1 MTKIEA
7 GPVVSDDFETWLTT
21 RPKWLQTAARMLID
35 SKRQLTH
42 AEIQSLTRL
51 CKLEAKE
58 EADPGFLTVTPGT
71 LSQAAN
77 RPLLRIDEILDVH
90 GLNAIKPG
98 ANLPFGKTNLSVIYG
113 QNGTGKSGFSRLLKQ
128 ICGSRSKDEIHSNV
142 FDPAPTA
149 CRAHFRVSIDGKPA
163 DVHWDIPSGPH
174 KALRHAQVFDSKA
187 AQQYMG
193 RTEACYEPSRMKF
206 VSALIATADAVSAEL
221 AGEKALLSKALPA
234 MAESLNQT
242 AEAKWLSGLKST
254 TSPASIDK
262 ECLYTDQLDRERIES
277 EALLAEKD
285 IAGRLLAISKERTAL
300 KNIETAVSTLQLGLD
315 DATAGELENL
325 KNTAVKA
332 RSTCEEAA
340 AAIFGKAELEG
351 VGSATWQKMW
361 EQARAYSTGTAYVD
375 TAFPN
380 VSADSRCVLCHQS
393 LSENAK
399 ARLTGFEK
407 FVTDGLE
414 TTAKTAENGFAD
426 RKKRLPILPGQADWI
441 VHMSTLGL
449 EEADAVTWLG
459 LLKIRFDQIA
469 AGSPVGTLQPFD
481 WSSINEAAKTK
492 SANLIEEEVSLS
504 ALLKDEHRQV
514 MQNRVLQLQ
523 AKQWLAQNKASI
535 SAERARL
542 IAVAAIEKASR
553 STATNSLTTKKNEL
567 AKTELDAGYQARFL
581 DELKRLG
588 GHRLPIAPQS
598 KSGGKGKITF
608 GLNLVGANGT
618 HGLDYILSEGETR
631 IAALAAFLA
640 DTTGSNQLAPF
651 IFDDPISSLDQDF
664 EEKVVERLVA
674 LSQTRQVIIFTHR
687 LSLVAQV
694 EAVTK
699 KWEPIPGMPSVKPTL
714 TSLQRMAKTAGI
726 VATASAR
733 DLKPESAVRGLI
745 DNAIARLKKHQE
757 NAEVDAYEALGKSA
771 CSDFRIIVEKTIEFI
786 LLADVVGRFR
796 RAINTQGKLHKV
808 AKVTNEDCLFI
819 DDLMTRY
826 SVFEHAQADELPSN
840 ALELDVFEADVLAL
854 QKWIAEFGSRTS

>member
-1 MTKIEA
+1 MTKIEIE
-7 GPVVSDDFETWLTT
+7 PVLADDFETWLNA

-35 SKRQLTH
+35 SKRQLTQD
-42 AEIQSLTRL
+42 EIKTLARL
-51 CKLEAKE
+51 CKLEAKD
-58 EADPGFLTVTPGT
+58 EADQGFLTVTPGT
-71 LSQAAN
+71 LSHVAN
-77 RPLLRIDEILDVH
+77 RPQLRIEEILDVH
-90 GLNAIKPG
+90 GLNAIKAG
-98 ANLPFGKTNLSVIYG
+98 ANLPFGKSNLSVIYG
-113 QNGTGKSGFSRLLKQ
+113 QNGTGKSGFARLLKE
-128 ICGSRSKDEIHSNV
+128 ICGSRSKDEIRSNV
-142 FDPAPTA
+142 FDPAPTP
-149 CRAHFRVSIDGKPA
+149 CRAHFKVSIDGKPA

-221 AGEKALLSKALPA
+221 AGEKASLSKALPA
-234 MAESLNQT
+234 IPEILNHT
-242 AEAKWLSGLKST
+242 AETKWLQGLKST
-254 TSPASIDK
+254 TTPASIDK

-285 IAGRLLAISKERTAL
+285 IAGRLLAINKEKTTL
-300 KNIETAVSTLQLGLD
+300 KSIETAMSTLQLGLN

-361 EQARAYSTGTAYVD
+361 EQARAYSTGTAYVE

-380 VSADSRCVLCHQS
+380 VSANSRCVLCHQS
-393 LSENAK
+393 LSEGAK
-399 ARLTGFEK
+399 ARLAGFEK

-414 TTAKTAENGFAD
+414 TTAKTAENSFVD
-426 RKKRLPILPGQADWI
+426 RKKRLPTLPGQADWI
-441 VHMSTLGL
+441 VHMSTLGF
-449 EEADAVTWLG
+449 EEADGITWLG
-459 LLKIRFDQIA
+459 LLKTRLDQIA
-469 AGSPVGTLQPFD
+469 LGSPVGTLQPFD

-492 SANLIEEEVSLS
+492 SAYLIEEEVSLS
-504 ALLKDEHRQV
+504 ALLKDEHRQT
-514 MQNRVLQLQ
+514 MQSRLQQLQ
-523 AKQWLAQNKASI
+523 AKQWLSQNKASI

-542 IAVAAIEKASR
+542 IAVAAIDKASR
-553 STATNSLTTKKNEL
+553 SAATNSLTTKKNEL

-581 DELKRLG
+581 QELKLLG

-608 GLNLVGANGT
+608 GLNLVGANGS

-664 EEKVVERLVA
+664 EEKVVERLVS

-687 LSLVAQV
+687 LSLVALV
-694 EAVTK
+694 DAVTE
-699 KWEPIPGMPSVKPTL
+699 KWNKMPGMPSVKPTL
-714 TSLQRMAKTAGI
+714 TSLRRMDKVAGI

-745 DNAIARLKKHQE
+745 DNTITRLKKHQE
-757 NAEVDAYEALGKSA
+757 RAEVDAYETLGKSA
-771 CSDFRIIVEKTIEFI
+771 CSDFRVIVEKTIEYI

-808 AKVTNEDCLFI
+808 AKVTNEDCVFI

-826 SVFEHAQADELPSN
+826 SVFEHAQSDEKPSS
-840 ALELDVFEADVLAL
+840 ALELDVFEADVTAL
-854 QKWIAEFGSRTS
+854 QRWITDFGSRAS

>member
-1 MTKIEA
+1 MSKIEIA
-7 GPVVSDDFETWLTT
+7 PVVADDFETWLNG

-35 SKRQLTH
+35 LKRHLNQDEVKEL
-42 AEIQSLTRL
+42 ARL
-51 CKLEAKE
+51 CKVEAKG
-58 EADPGFLTVTPGT
+58 EADTGFLTVTPGT
-71 LSQAAN
+71 LSEVAN
-77 RPLLRIDEILDVH
+77 RPLLRIEEILDVH
-90 GLNAIKPG
+90 GLNAIKAG
-98 ANLPFGKTNLSVIYG
+98 ANLPFGKSNLSVIYG
-113 QNGTGKSGFSRLLKQ
+113 QNGTGKSGFARLLKQ

-149 CRAHFRVSIDGKPA
+149 CRAHFKVSIDGKPA

-254 TSPASIDK
+254 TTPASIDK
-262 ECLYTDQLDRERIES
+262 ECLYTDQLDRERIDS

-285 IAGRLLAISKERTAL
+285 IAGRLLAINKEKTAL
-300 KNIETAVSTLQLGLD
+300 KNVETAMSTLQLGLS

-332 RSTCEEAA
+332 RSTSEEAA

-361 EQARAYSTGTAYVD
+361 EQARAYSTGIAYVD
-375 TAFPN
+375 IAFPN
-380 VSADSRCVLCHQS
+380 VSTDSRCVLCHQS
-393 LSENAK
+393 LTDDAK
-399 ARLTGFEK
+399 ARLAGFEK

-414 TTAKTAENGFAD
+414 TTAKTAENGFVD

-441 VHMSTLGL
+441 VHMSTLGF
-449 EEADAVTWLG
+449 EEADALIWLG
-459 LLKIRFDQIA
+459 LLKTRLDQMA
-469 AGSPVGTLQPFD
+469 VGSPVGTLQPFD

-492 SANLIEEEVSLS
+492 SAGLVEDEANLSS
-504 ALLKDEHRQV
+504 LLKDEHRQT
-514 MQNRVLQLQ
+514 MQIRVQQLQ
-523 AKQWLAQNKASI
+523 GKQWLSQNKASI
-535 SAERARL
+535 IAERARL

-553 STATNSLTTKKNEL
+553 SAATNTLTTKKNEL
-567 AKTELDAGYQARFL
+567 AKTELHAGYQSRFL

-608 GLNLVGANGT
+608 GLNLVGANGA

-699 KWEPIPGMPSVKPTL
+699 KWESIPGMPSVKPTL

-745 DNAIARLKKHQE
+745 DNAITRLKKHQE

-826 SVFEHAQADELPSN
+826 SVFEHAQSDELSSS

-854 QKWIAEFGSRTS
+854 QKWIAEFGSRAS

>member
-1 MTKIEA
+1 MSTIEIE
-7 GPVVSDDFETWLTT
+7 PVVADDFETWLNG

-35 SKRQLTH
+35 SKRQLNQE
-42 AEIQSLTRL
+42 EIKSLARL
-51 CKLEAKE
+51 CKLEAKD

-98 ANLPFGKTNLSVIYG
+98 ANLPFGKSNLAVIYG
-113 QNGTGKSGFSRLLKQ
+113 QNGTGKSGFARLLKQ

-142 FDPAPTA
+142 FDPTPMA
-149 CRAHFRVSIDGKPA
+149 CRAHFKVSIDGKPA

-206 VSALIATADAVSAEL
+206 VSALIVTADAVNAEL
-221 AGEKALLSKALPA
+221 AREKALLSKALPA
-234 MAESLNQT
+234 IPETLNHT
-242 AEAKWLSGLKST
+242 AEAKWLQSLKSAT
-254 TSPASIDK
+254 TTASIDK
-262 ECLYTDQLDRERIES
+262 ECLYTDLLDRERIEK

-285 IAGRLLAISKERTAL
+285 IAGRLLSINKEKTAL
-300 KNIETAVSTLQLGLD
+300 KNIETAMLTLQLGLS
-315 DATAGELENL
+315 DAAAGELENL
-325 KNTAVKA
+325 KNTAAKA
-332 RSTCEEAA
+332 RTTSEEAA
-340 AAIFGKAELEG
+340 AAIFGKAELDG
-351 VGSATWQKMW
+351 VGSATWQQMW
-361 EQARAYSTGTAYVD
+361 EHARAYSNSTAYAEN
-375 TAFPN
+375 TFPN

-393 LSENAK
+393 LGEDAK
-399 ARLTGFEK
+399 VRLGGFEK

-414 TTAKTAENGFAD
+414 TTAKKAETSFTD
-426 RKKRLPILPGQADWI
+426 RKKRVPALPAQADWI
-441 VHMSTLGL
+441 VHMSTLGF
-449 EEADAVTWLG
+449 EEADGITWLG
-459 LLKIRFDQIA
+459 ELKTRLDQILL
-469 AGSPVGTLQPFD
+469 GSSVTTLQAFE
-481 WSSINEAAKTK
+481 WTSINEASKTK
-492 SANLIEEEVSLS
+492 SADLIAEEASLS
-504 ALLKDEHRQV
+504 ALLKDEHRQAMHDQV
-514 MQNRVLQLQ
+514 QRLQ
-523 AKQWLAQNKASI
+523 AKQWLSQNKTSI

-542 IAVAAIEKASR
+542 IAVAAIDKASR
-553 STATNSLTTKKNEL
+553 SAATNALTTKKNDL
-567 AKTELDAGYQARFL
+567 AKTELDAGYQARFIE
-581 DELKRLG
+581 ELRLLG
-588 GHRLPIAPQS
+588 GHRIPIAPQS

-608 GLNLVGANGT
+608 GLNLVGAHGT
-618 HGLDYILSEGETR
+618 HGLEYILSEGETR

-664 EEKVVERLVA
+664 EEKVVERLVS

-687 LSLVAQV
+687 LSLVALV
-694 EAVTK
+694 DAVTE
-699 KWEPIPGMPSVKPTL
+699 KWNKMPGMPSVKPAL
-714 TSLQRMAKTAGI
+714 TSLRRLDKVAGI

-745 DNAIARLKKHQE
+745 DNTITRLKKHQE
-757 NAEVDAYEALGKSA
+757 RAEVDDYETLGKSA
-771 CSDFRIIVEKTIEFI
+771 CSDFRVIVEKTIEHI

-808 AKVTNEDCLFI
+808 AKVTNEDCVFI

-826 SVFEHAQADELPSN
+826 SVFEHAQSDEKSSST
-840 ALELDVFEADVLAL
+840 LELDVFEADAVAL
-854 QKWIAEFGSRTS
+854 QKWIAEFGSRAS

>member
-1 MTKIEA
+1 MSIIEIE
-7 GPVVSDDFETWLTT
+7 PVVADDFETWLNG

-35 SKRQLTH
+35 SKRQLNQE
-42 AEIQSLTRL
+42 EIKSLARL
-51 CKLEAKE
+51 CKLEAKD

-90 GLNAIKPG
+90 GLNAIKAG
-98 ANLPFGKTNLSVIYG
+98 ANLPFGKSNLAVIYG
-113 QNGTGKSGFSRLLKQ
+113 QNGTGKSGFARLLKQ
-128 ICGSRSKDEIHSNV
+128 ICGSRSKDEIYGNV
-142 FDPAPTA
+142 FDPTPTA
-149 CRAHFRVSIDGKPA
+149 CRAHFKVSIDGKPA

-221 AGEKALLSKALPA
+221 SAEKALLNKALPTIP
-234 MAESLNQT
+234 EILNQT
-242 AEAKWLSGLKST
+242 AEAKWLQGLKGT
-254 TSPASIDK
+254 TTTASIDK
-262 ECLYTDQLDRERIES
+262 ECLYTDQLDRERIEN

-285 IAGRLLAISKERTAL
+285 IAGRLLAINKEKTAL
-300 KNIETAVSTLQLGLD
+300 KNIETTMSTLQLGLN
-315 DATAGELENL
+315 DAAAAELENL

-340 AAIFGKAELEG
+340 VAIFGKAELEG
-351 VGSATWQKMW
+351 VGSATWQQMW
-361 EQARAYSTGTAYVD
+361 EHARAYSTGMAY
-375 TAFPN
+375 AESPFPN

-393 LSENAK
+393 LGEEAK
-399 ARLTGFEK
+399 VRLAGFEK

-414 TTAKTAENGFAD
+414 TTAKKAEGSFTD
-426 RKKRLPILPGQADWI
+426 RKKQLPALPAQADWI
-441 VHMSTLGL
+441 VHMSTLGF
-449 EEADAVTWLG
+449 EETDGITWLG
-459 LLKIRFDQIA
+459 MLKTRFDQIVL
-469 AGSPVGTLQPFD
+469 GSTVVNLQPFE
-481 WSSINEAAKTK
+481 WSSINEAAKVK
-492 SANLIEEEVSLS
+492 SADLIAEEVSLS
-504 ALLKDEHRQV
+504 ALLKDEHRQA
-514 MQNRVLQLQ
+514 MQDRVQRLQ
-523 AKQWLAQNKASI
+523 AKQWLSQNKTSI

-542 IAVAAIEKASR
+542 IAVAAIDKASR
-553 STATNSLTTKKNEL
+553 SAATNSLTTKKNEL
-567 AKTELDAGYQARFL
+567 AKTELDAGYQARFIE
-581 DELKRLG
+581 ELKLLG
-588 GHRLPIAPQS
+588 GHRIPIAPQS

-608 GLNLVGANGT
+608 GLNLVGAHGS
-618 HGLDYILSEGETR
+618 HGLEYILSEGETR

-664 EEKVVERLVA
+664 EEKVVERLA
-674 LSQTRQVIIFTHR
+674 SLSQTRQVIIFTHR

-699 KWEPIPGMPSVKPTL
+699 KWEQTPGMPSVKSTL
-714 TSLQRMAKTAGI
+714 TSLRRMEKTAGI

-733 DLKPESAVRGLI
+733 DLRPESAVRGLI
-745 DNAIARLKKHQE
+745 DNTITRLRKLQGA
-757 NAEVDAYEALGKSA
+757 AEVETYEVLAKSA
-771 CSDFRIIVEKTIEFI
+771 CSDFRIIVEKTIEYI

-808 AKVTNEDCLFI
+808 AKVTVDDCNFI

-826 SVFEHAQADELPSN
+826 SVFEHAQSEEMPSS
-840 ALELDVFEADVLAL
+840 ALELDDFEADANAL
-854 QKWIAEFGSRTS
+854 HAWITEFGSRTA

>member
-1 MTKIEA
+1 MSTIEIE
-7 GPVVSDDFETWLTT
+7 PVIADDFEIWLNG
-21 RPKWLQTAARMLID
+21 RPQWLQTAARMLID
-35 SKRQLTH
+35 SKRQLNQV
-42 AEIQSLTRL
+42 EIQLLARL
-51 CKLEAKE
+51 CKLEAKDE
-58 EADPGFLTVTPGT
+58 SDPGFLTVTPGT

-90 GLNAIKPG
+90 GLNAIKAG
-98 ANLPFGKTNLSVIYG
+98 ANLPFGKSNLSVIYG
-113 QNGTGKSGFSRLLKQ
+113 QNGTGKSGFARLLKQ

-142 FDPAPTA
+142 FEPTPTA
-149 CRAHFRVSIDGKPA
+149 CRAHFKVSIDGKPA

-174 KALRHAQVFDSKA
+174 KALRHAQIFDSKA

-234 MAESLNQT
+234 MPEILNQT
-242 AEAKWLSGLKST
+242 AEAKWLLGLKGT
-254 TSPASIDK
+254 TTPASIEK
-262 ECLYTDQLDRERIES
+262 ECLYTGQHDRERIES

-285 IAGRLLAISKERTAL
+285 IAGRLLAINKEKTAL
-300 KNIETAVSTLQLGLD
+300 TNVVTALSALQLGLN
-315 DATAGELENL
+315 DAVGTELENL
-325 KNTAVKA
+325 KNTAAKA
-332 RSTCEEAA
+332 RSVCDEAA
-340 AAIFGKAELEG
+340 VAIFGKAELEG
-351 VGSATWQKMW
+351 VGTATWQQMW
-361 EQARAYSTGTAYVD
+361 EQARAYSTGTAYVE

-380 VSADSRCVLCHQS
+380 VSADSRCVLCHQT
-393 LSENAK
+393 LSEEAK
-399 ARLTGFEK
+399 VRLVGFEK

-414 TTAKTAENGFAD
+414 TTAKTAENSFAD
-426 RKKRLPILPGQADWI
+426 RKKRLPTLPGQADWI
-441 VHMSTLGL
+441 VHMSTLGF
-449 EEADAVTWLG
+449 EEADGITWLG
-459 LLKIRFDQIA
+459 LLKSRLDQIA
-469 AGSPVGTLQPFD
+469 LGSPVGTLQPFD

-492 SANLIEEEVSLS
+492 SARLIEEEVSLS
-504 ALLKDEHRQV
+504 ALLKDEHRQA
-514 MQNRVLQLQ
+514 MQSRVQQLQ
-523 AKQWLAQNKASI
+523 AKQWLSQNKASI

-542 IAVAAIEKASR
+542 IAVAAIDKASR
-553 STATNSLTTKKNEL
+553 SAATNSLTTKKNEL

-581 DELKRLG
+581 QELKLLG

-608 GLNLVGANGT
+608 GLNLVGANGS

-664 EEKVVERLVA
+664 EEKVVERLVS

-687 LSLVAQV
+687 LSLVSLV
-694 EAVTK
+694 DAVTE
-699 KWEPIPGMPSVKPTL
+699 KWNKMPGMPSVKPTL
-714 TSLQRMAKTAGI
+714 TSLRRMDKVAGI

-745 DNAIARLKKHQE
+745 DNTITRLKKHQE
-757 NAEVDAYEALGKSA
+757 RAEVDAYETLGKSA
-771 CSDFRIIVEKTIEFI
+771 CSDFRVIVEKTVEHI
-786 LLADVVGRFR
+786 LLADVLGRFR

-808 AKVTNEDCLFI
+808 AKVTNEDCVFI

-826 SVFEHAQADELPSN
+826 SVFEHAQSDEKSSST
-840 ALELDVFEADVLAL
+840 LELDVFEADAVAL
-854 QKWIAEFGSRTS
+854 QKWIAEFGSRAA

>member
-1 MTKIEA
+1 MTKIEV
-7 GPVVSDDFETWLTT
+7 GPVVADDFETWLNT

-42 AEIQSLTRL
+42 AEIQSLARL
-51 CKLEAKE
+51 CKLEAKD
-58 EADPGFLTVTPGT
+58 EADPGFQTVTPGT

-77 RPLLRIDEILDVH
+77 RPSLRIDEILDVH

-98 ANLPFGKTNLSVIYG
+98 ANLLFGKSNLSVIYG
-113 QNGTGKSGFSRLLKQ
+113 QNGTGKSGFARLLKQ

-149 CRAHFRVSIDGKPA
+149 CRAHFKVSIDGKA
-163 DVHWDIPSGPH
+163 NDVHWDIPSGPH

-234 MAESLNQT
+234 VPEGLNQT
-242 AEAKWLSGLKST
+242 AEAKWLLGLKGT
-254 TSPASIDK
+254 TTLATIEK
-262 ECLYTDQLDRERIES
+262 ECLYTDQHDRERIDS

-285 IAGRLLAISKERTAL
+285 IAGRLMVIGKEKTAL
-300 KNIETAVSTLQLGLD
+300 TNIVAALSALQLGLN
-315 DATAGELENL
+315 DAVGTELENL
-325 KNTAVKA
+325 KNTAAKA
-332 RSTCEEAA
+332 RSVCDEAA
-340 AAIFGKAELEG
+340 AAIFGKAQLEG
-351 VGSATWQKMW
+351 VGTATWQQMW
-361 EQARAYSTGTAYVD
+361 QQARAFSTATAYVQMD
-375 TAFPN
+375 FPN
-380 VSADSRCVLCHQS
+380 VSADSRCVLCHQT
-393 LSENAK
+393 LSEDAK

-414 TTAKTAENGFAD
+414 TAAKKAENDFSD
-426 RKKRLPILPGQADWI
+426 RKKRLPTLPGQADWI
-441 VHMSTLGL
+441 VHMSTLGF
-449 EEADAVTWLG
+449 EETDGIDWLG
-459 LLKIRFDQIA
+459 TLKSRRDQIVL
-469 AGSPVGTLQPFD
+469 GSPTTTLQPFD
-481 WSSINEAAKTK
+481 WSRINEAAKAK
-492 SANLIEEEVSLS
+492 STGLGEEEANLSS
-504 ALLKDEHRQV
+504 LLKDEHRQA
-514 MQNRVLQLQ
+514 MQGRVRQLQ
-523 AKQWLAQNKASI
+523 AKQWLSQNKASI
-535 SAERARL
+535 VAERARL
-542 IAVAAIEKASR
+542 IAVAAIDKASR
-553 STATNSLTTKKNEL
+553 SAATNALTTKKNEL
-567 AKTELDAGYQARFL
+567 AKTELDAGYQSRFL

-699 KWEPIPGMPSVKPTL
+699 KWESIPGMPSVKPTL

-745 DNAIARLKKHQE
+745 DNAITRLKKHQE

-826 SVFEHAQADELPSN
+826 SVFEHAQSDELSSS
-840 ALELDVFEADVLAL
+840 ALELDVFETDVLAL